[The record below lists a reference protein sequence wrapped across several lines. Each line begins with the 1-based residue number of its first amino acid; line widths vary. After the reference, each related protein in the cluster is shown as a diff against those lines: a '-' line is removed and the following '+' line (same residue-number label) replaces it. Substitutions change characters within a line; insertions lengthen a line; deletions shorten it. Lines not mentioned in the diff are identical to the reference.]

1 MKIRKHTTL
10 LLCIL
15 GIALTLFGAVMMLV
29 WDIVFWGLL
38 VGLVG
43 LALVLLIIPVYV
55 MEYVSN

>member
-10 LLCIL
+10 LLAIL
-15 GIALTLFGAVMMLV
+15 GVVLTLLGAVMMLV

-55 MEYVSN
+55 LEYVSN